1 MGFITPSV
9 PFAERRKITM
19 KGIKVEK
26 GLLSL
31 EACISVT
38 IFLFFML
45 FLYSFFIIFEVRNEM
60 AHVLLSAT
68 NSLSLDTYV
77 NDEVYKPSN
86 ISSVIMKFYNI
97 SVSNDNNFISSEL
110 KKNTEDEEVES
121 LVKERFIAYL
131 ADGNEDEANEIL
143 ERYHIVGGI
152 EGLNFSNSCIKSDGK
167 SKNLYTSVSYSI
179 EPEFNLWG
187 LVNMEFEQSA
197 CSKLW

>member
-1 MGFITPSV
+1 
-9 PFAERRKITM
+9 M

-45 FLYSFFIIFEVRNEM
+45 FLYSFFIIFEARNEM